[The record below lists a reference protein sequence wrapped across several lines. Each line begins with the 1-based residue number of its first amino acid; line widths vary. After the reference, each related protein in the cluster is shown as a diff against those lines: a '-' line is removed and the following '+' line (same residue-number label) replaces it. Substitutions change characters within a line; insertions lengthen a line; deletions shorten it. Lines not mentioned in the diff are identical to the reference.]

1 MKANVRR
8 SYLSLPPK
16 EKAAIDQA
24 LVKWAEDK
32 VNHEEAELQKIWL
45 QMACIVLHDAFGFG
59 HMRCL
64 TFLGNWKRMYKR
76 MTKISSKE
84 EQDAFLK
91 TEMDKIF
98 GEDGYPYEFIDS
110 LEKRGDA

>member
-8 SYLSLPPK
+8 SYLNLPPK

-32 VNHEEAELQKIWL
+32 VNHEEAELQKVWL
-45 QMACIVLHDAFGFG
+45 QMACIVNHEAFKHGA
-59 HMRCL
+59 MRCT
-64 TFLGNWKRMYKR
+64 TFLGSWKRMYKR
-76 MTKISSKE
+76 IAKFATAE
-84 EQDAFLK
+84 ERDAYLK
-91 TEMDKIF
+91 AEMDKIF
-98 GEDGYPYEFIDS
+98 GKDGYPYEFIDS

>member
-1 MKANVRR
+1 MKITLDIPDNTVGMTVVL
-8 SYLSLPPK
+8 LSGDWCGLTMHNEGIPQRK
-16 EKAAIDQA
+16 LTD
-24 LVKWAEDK
+24 
-32 VNHEEAELQKIWL
+32 
-45 QMACIVLHDAFGFG
+45 G
-59 HMRCL
+59 

-76 MTKISSKE
+76 MSKISYKE